1 MVGYKNRRETEV
13 GFKKSTEWG
22 VISSSWGLRQDTR
35 QGGEIYVNGKSNSL
49 IALDRLGIG
58 GTQKPGSIDPGLP
71 ACPGRLVPAARAS
84 EAFCADTPPPC
95 VSYPKGL
102 RPSHRAEPARRPEG
116 QGAEP
121 VRRPGSGPSGIQAR
135 WTQQDA
141 DQDPKPRPTGWREP
155 GQQAQHACFLHMPGL
170 RFIPE
175 QKRSRNALET
185 AQRHRRSG
193 KPTCSGSHF
202 LATAATEGQRP
213 MRNRGVG
220 GRASEPCEWAGSLL
234 QLYLSLLR

>member
-1 MVGYKNRRETEV
+1 MVGYKNRRDTEV

-135 WTQQDA
+135 WTQQDG
-141 DQDPKPRPTGWREP
+141 DQDPKPCLRAGGLP
-155 GQQAQHACFLHMPGL
+155 GSRHSTHVSCTCPGCASS
-170 RFIPE
+170 
-175 QKRSRNALET
+175 RSRSGPET
-185 AQRHRRSG
+185 PWKPPSAIAAQENPPAQG
-193 KPTCSGSHF
+193 
-202 LATAATEGQRP
+202 AT
-213 MRNRGVG
+213 
-220 GRASEPCEWAGSLL
+220 S
-234 QLYLSLLR
+234 